1 MCLEIAKPGQEY
13 RWREQMIFHGAVADE
28 HFDHAHILEKPTRDW
43 GLEETL
49 TYTQALQDGDRA
61 CIRPMDMEHMV
72 DGGI

>member
-1 MCLEIAKPGQEY
+1 
-13 RWREQMIFHGAVADE
+13 MIFHGAVEEE

-61 CIRPMDMEHMV
+61 CIHPMDMEHMV
-72 DGGI
+72 HGGI